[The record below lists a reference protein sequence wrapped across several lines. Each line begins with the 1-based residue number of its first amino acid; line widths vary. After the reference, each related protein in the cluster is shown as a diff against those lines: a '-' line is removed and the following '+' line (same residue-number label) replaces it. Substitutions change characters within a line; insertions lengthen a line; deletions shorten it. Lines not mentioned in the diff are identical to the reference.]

1 MVSHEIDYRIL
12 GSDIQVLEIELDP
25 NETVIAE
32 AGAMVYMEE
41 AIAFETKMG
50 DGSEPDQGLMG
61 KLFSAGTRLITGE
74 SLFLTHFTHRG
85 GFGKSKV
92 AFSAPYPGT
101 IIAVDLR
108 DMPAGLIV
116 QKDGFLAAA
125 RGTKISLHFNQ
136 KLGAGLFGGE
146 GFILQ
151 KLTGDGKA
159 FVHAGGTIIE
169 KRLNNELLRV
179 DTGCV
184 VAFEPGIDFSVARAG
199 GLKSMIF
206 GGEGLL
212 LATLRGSGRGVAA
225 IHARQKAHPSAGP
238 GRRQCPE
245 RKRRRTGRPPRRDAR
260 RVARPSKQLSVVRC
274 QLSAR
279 SGILESW
286 NPDN

>member
-1 MVSHEIDYRIL
+1 MTSHDVDYRIL
-12 GSDIQVLEIELDP
+12 GSDIQVLEVELDP

-41 AIAFETKMG
+41 GIAFETRMG
-50 DGSEPDQGLMG
+50 DGSAPDQGFMS

-85 GFGKSKV
+85 SYGKSRV

-101 IIAVDLR
+101 IIPVELR
-108 DMPAGLIV
+108 EMPNGLVV

-136 KLGAGLFGGE
+136 KFGSGLFGGE

-159 FVHAGGTIIE
+159 FVHAGGTIIQ
-169 KRLNNELLRV
+169 KKLTNEVLRI

-184 VAFEPGIDFSVARAG
+184 VAFEPGLDFSIARAG

-212 LATLRGSGRGVAA
+212 VATLRG
-225 IHARQKAHPSAGP
+225 
-238 GRRQCPE
+238 
-245 RKRRRTGRPPRRDAR
+245 TGRVWIQSMPIKKLIRAL
-260 RVARPSKQLSVVRC
+260 ASGGGNAQKESGGGLGGLLSGTLD
-274 QLSAR
+274 Q
-279 SGILESW
+279 
-286 NPDN
+286 

>member
-1 MVSHEIDYRIL
+1 MTSHDVDYRIL

-25 NETVIAE
+25 NETVVAE

-50 DGSEPDQGLMG
+50 DGSAPDQGLMG
-61 KLFSAGTRLITGE
+61 KLFSAGTRLLTGE

-85 GFGKSKV
+85 SSGKCKV

-101 IIAVDLR
+101 IIPVDLGG
-108 DMPAGLIV
+108 MPQGLIV

-125 RGTKISLHFNQ
+125 KGTKMSIHFNQ

-184 VAFEPGIDFSVARAG
+184 VAFEPSLDFSIARAG

-206 GGEGLL
+206 GGEGLM
-212 LATLRGSGRGVAA
+212 LATLRG
-225 IHARQKAHPSAGP
+225 
-238 GRRQCPE
+238 
-245 RKRRRTGRPPRRDAR
+245 TGRVWLQSMPIKKLIQALAPAGGN
-260 RVARPSKQLSVVRC
+260 AQKESGSV
-274 QLSAR
+274 LG
-279 SGILESW
+279 GIVGGLFDE
-286 NPDN
+286 